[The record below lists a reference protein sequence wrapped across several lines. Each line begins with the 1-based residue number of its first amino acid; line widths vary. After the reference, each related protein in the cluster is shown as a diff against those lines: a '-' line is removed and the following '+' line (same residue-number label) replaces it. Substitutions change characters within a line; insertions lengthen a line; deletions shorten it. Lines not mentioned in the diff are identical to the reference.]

1 MGVKARSQKIH
12 TVAVYGKTWVLG
24 LRGPMR
30 VEVRNL
36 GAVGAATE
44 RRYPT
49 PGVGGTPP
57 FQTLARVDS
66 SGVRPPAQ
74 RGLRQAPTRIAKDCP
89 GTARISGP
97 DAGLRPA
104 PAHGPAADQSR
115 EACCRRPM
123 AAQISRL
130 HGDPAPATE
139 AIGDRRFF
147 DHAVGGL
154 RQKPRPLDF
163 SAIVVETIVGTLAG
177 AVVNERPLSDLRA
190 GGRQAFGRQVF
201 APPHGAKD
209 HGRRV
214 ACQSQV

>member
-74 RGLRQAPTRIAKDCP
+74 RGLRQAPTRIARDCP

-163 SAIVVETIVGTLAG
+163 SAIVVETIVGTSSG
-177 AVVNERPLSDLRA
+177 
-190 GGRQAFGRQVF
+190 GGRQRTPFIRPSRGRTPGVRTPGIR
-201 APPHGAKD
+201 APHGAKD